1 MKMITWAEKK
11 DKRKEDAHERDK
23 RGKGKTGSNKKR
35 TVRKHRAPLQDIGRL
50 GMRKKK
56 TVWMGG
62 KTDYRK
68 NRKHCKGEKAEMK
81 KYIVVDDT
89 TTKRSSLDTYVFDT
103 EQEALQEAENLLA
116 HTTKKEKEDIDAFY
130 VGYGD
135 VDEEEGVDFDSIDV
149 IKEYI

>member
-1 MKMITWAEKK
+1 MNEIREVREKLGVS
-11 DKRKEDAHERDK
+11 RRELCESIELPYRTLEDWECE
-23 RGKGKTGSNKKR
+23 
-35 TVRKHRAPLQDIGRL
+35 
-50 GMRKKK
+50 RKKPSGWAVK
-56 TVWMGG
+56 LIIE
-62 KTDYRK
+62 KIESIAK
-68 NRKHCKGEKAEMK
+68 EKAEMK

-116 HTTKKEKEDIDAFY
+116 HKTKKEKEDIDAFY